1 MSRIFTLVG
10 LMMIPLYA
18 NPAAAGPACIVGN
31 IGVPDGTL
39 LLQMGVTDYRGAA
52 LYRQCV
58 AGTLGPAFST
68 SNLPNFVESPTT
80 GVPAGPQAPAN
91 NVEARLEKAPGP
103 DLGAIVGAGDITD
116 ALRALLKSQPGLIA
130 GALQQARDAQQRE
143 DDQARNA
150 KLAEMM
156 PSILSSGIALGSPSP
171 DVTVVEWVDYSCP
184 YCQQSATEVTRLLV
198 EDAKVRV
205 VIAQRPIL
213 GPGSRL
219 AAKAAIASTEQG
231 RFADFHAALMAL
243 KLGHGR
249 EFTMEAIEGEAL
261 RLGLDVAK
269 LRADM
274 ESPAVEGKLA
284 AMEGQADAL
293 GLRST
298 PTFAIDNTVISSG
311 LTFDG
316 LRQRLAAARA
326 GRQS

>member
-1 MSRIFTLVG
+1 MSRIFTLVC
-10 LMMIPLYA
+10 LILIPLSA
-18 NPAAAGPACIVGN
+18 NPAVAGPACIVGN

-58 AGTLGPAFST
+58 AGTLGPVFST
-68 SNLPNFVESPTT
+68 SDLPSFEESPTAAAPS
-80 GVPAGPQAPAN
+80 GWPAPAGIASTS
-91 NVEARLEKAPGP
+91 EAAS
-103 DLGAIVGAGDITD
+103 AVGAGDVAD
-116 ALRALLKSQPGLIA
+116 ALRALLKSEPGLIA
-130 GALQQARDAQQRE
+130 GALQQAQAAQQRE
-143 DDQARNA
+143 DDQARRA

-156 PSILSSGIALGSPSP
+156 PSIVSSGIALGSPSP

-219 AAKAAIASTEQG
+219 AAKAAIASTDQG

-274 ESPAVEGKLA
+274 DSPVIEGKLA

-298 PTFAIDNTVISSG
+298 PTFAIDNSVIPSG
-311 LTFDG
+311 LTFEG